1 MNKLLT
7 FTGIALA
14 TIALAA
20 CSPGINEGI
29 GHRITFDASGMVI
42 HAIGKPDAHVGK
54 DGSLAISDRTIAV
67 TPTQR
72 QLLQRYYGEA
82 RNMMQSGEAVGKQGA
97 AMAEKG
103 IGEAIT
109 SILHGDSSGADTKFE
124 AQSNQ
129 MDSAVGKLCADI
141 GELGATQTAIAT
153 QIPAFKPY
161 ASGARTECKVTK
173 TVTLKDGRTITKTSR
188 TFSTTPSDVADSAA
202 TPAPSRQPSAA
213 GNPNASTSSHP

>member
-7 FTGIALA
+7 LTVIMLA

-29 GHRITFDASGMVI
+29 GHRITFDSNGMVV
-42 HAIGKPDAHVGK
+42 HATGKPDAHVGK
-54 DGSLAISDRTIAV
+54 DGSLAIDGRGVDV
-67 TPTQR
+67 TPAQR
-72 QLLQRYYGEA
+72 AMLQRYYGEA
-82 RNMMQSGEAVGKQGA
+82 RSMMQSGEAVGKQGA
-97 AMAEKG
+97 EMAEKG
-103 IGEAIT
+103 IGDAIA
-109 SILHGDSSGADTKFE
+109 SLLHGDSSKADKQLD

-141 GELGATQTAIAT
+141 GELGATQTAIAM

-173 TVTLKDGRTITKTSR
+173 TVTFKDGRTITKTSR
-188 TFSTTPSDVADSAA
+188 TFSPTSSDVTDSAA
-202 TPAPSRQPSAA
+202 TPAPSRQPVAA

>member
-1 MNKLLT
+1 MNRILT
-7 FTGIALA
+7 FAGITFA

-29 GHRITFDASGMVI
+29 GHRITFDSNGMVV
-42 HAIGKPDAHVGK
+42 HATGKPDAHIGK
-54 DGSLAISDRTIAV
+54 DGSLSIDDRAVDV
-67 TPTQR
+67 TPAQR
-72 QLLQRYYGEA
+72 AMLQRYYGEA
-82 RNMMQSGEAVGKQGA
+82 RSMMQSGEAVGKQGA

-109 SILHGDSSGADTKFE
+109 SILHGDSSGADKKLE

-141 GELGATQTAIAT
+141 GELGATQTAIAM

-173 TVTLKDGRTITKTSR
+173 TVTFKDGRTITKTSR
-188 TFSTTPSDVADSAA
+188 TFVPTSSDVTDSAA
-202 TPAPSRQPSAA
+202 IPAPSRQPGAA
-213 GNPNASTSSHP
+213 GNPDAATSSHP

>member
-1 MNKLLT
+1 MKTFLT
-7 FTGIALA
+7 LAGSVLLA
-14 TIALAA
+14 TTLSA

-29 GHRITFDASGMVI
+29 GHRITFDSSGMVV
-42 HAIGKPDAHVGK
+42 HAIGKPDAHIGK
-54 DGSLAISDRTIAV
+54 DGSLAIADRSIDV
-67 TPTQR
+67 TPAQR
-72 QLLQRYYGEA
+72 AMLQRYYGEA
-82 RNMMQSGEAVGKQGA
+82 RSMMQSGEAVGKQGA
-97 AMAEKG
+97 ALAEKG

-109 SILHGDSSGADTKFE
+109 SILHGDSSGADKKFE

-141 GELGATQTAIAT
+141 GELGATQTAIAM

-173 TVTLKDGRTITKTSR
+173 TVTFKDGRTITKTSR
-188 TFSTTPSDVADSAA
+188 TFSPTAGDVTDSAA

-213 GNPNASTSSHP
+213 GSPNASTSSHP